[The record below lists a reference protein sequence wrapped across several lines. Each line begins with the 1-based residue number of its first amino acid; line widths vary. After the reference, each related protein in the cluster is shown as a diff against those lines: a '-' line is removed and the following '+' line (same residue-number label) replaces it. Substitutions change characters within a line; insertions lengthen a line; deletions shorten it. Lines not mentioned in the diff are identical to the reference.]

1 MTRNRVNP
9 SAVSLP
15 VGHAP
20 AGTETTVVG
29 LTQANAEAVISTFPI
44 VGIGASAG
52 GLKAVST
59 LLAEVGTNTGMAF
72 VVIQHLDPVQKSH
85 LVTLLRRSTQ
95 LPVDEAVDGGV
106 VCANHVYVITPN
118 TNLRIERG
126 ILRLWARD
134 PGLRPTFSIDHFLC
148 SLAADQPAN
157 AVGVILSGTGTDG
170 TLGIAAIKGAGGIT
184 FAQNESAE
192 HSGMPLNAISH
203 GHIDFVLTAT
213 EIAKELG
220 KIARFGFPRI
230 PMSNTIP
237 GKDTAPD
244 IFPLPPPDDPEH
256 YALII
261 GLLHTATG
269 IDFTH
274 YRSTTILRR
283 TMRRM
288 AMIHQSTLAEYAT
301 YLSANPDEVTALAR
315 DILINV
321 TSFYRD
327 PAVFELLK
335 SVVFPALLKDRAV
348 DLPIRLWV
356 VGCSTGQEVYSIAI
370 ELIEYLAHS
379 SVRPQVQIFATDI
392 SDWALA
398 KARLGWY
405 PESLAEEIPQD
416 RLARYFTKEANGF
429 RIMKTIRDLCVFA
442 KHDITADIPFS
453 RIDLI
458 SCRNVLIY
466 LGTILQRRV
475 FHSFHVSLKPSGF
488 LLLGSSESLGRAV
501 NLFEIIDEKHRLYR
515 AINSRSSLMSSP
527 IPTKRSGDP
536 IMPPQSQPT
545 ATVVSDIQ
553 RAADKLVLG
562 RFVPAGVLINENM
575 EIIQYRGRT
584 QPYLEPAQGEA
595 SLNLLTMVPFGVAEA
610 LRTALSEAKQLNQPV
625 RREHIAHRRED
636 AFREITFEIIP
647 IALPATNHRS
657 FLVLFQEQDQA
668 TLLSA
673 SVVPVGS
680 AVPSPNALATT
691 KVIVPTPE
699 QREFMQLRN
708 ELAAASAY
716 VQSLVE
722 KNHALAEQLTGAE
735 EESQSTSEEFRSTNE
750 ELQTAKEEVESS
762 NEELVTINDELRA
775 ANHDLSKASA
785 ILRTSGEFTAAIV
798 ESMRHSLLVLDAKLR
813 VESANQAFCD
823 DFRVTSQESIG
834 QLIYELG
841 NGEWNIPELRRLLED
856 ILSNH
861 SVFND
866 FEVTHTFRHIGTR
879 TLLLNAR
886 RLKSSDSGPGR
897 IVLVIADITD
907 QARLTKTLQETSNE
921 LKRSNEELDQFAAVA
936 SHDLQEPLRMIS
948 SYISLLQHKYE
959 ALFDEKARQYIGFVE
974 DGAKRMGAMIKAILS
989 YSQLGHKVTDLSSIS
1004 SSIAFKNAVLDLKMV
1019 IEDAH
1024 VKIVENEL
1032 PRLQANKIQLTQLFQ
1047 NLLSNAIKF
1056 RSHQRLPVIQVS
1068 AVESEREWTFAVAD
1082 NGIGMEVKNCIK
1094 IFQLFQRVHS
1104 DRHID
1109 GCGIGLATCKK
1120 IAEHHGGRIWVES
1133 QWDVGSTFYFTLPK

>member
-1 MTRNRVNP
+1 MTVNRVNS

-20 AGTETTVVG
+20 AEADLSPVA
-29 LTQANAEAVISTFPI
+29 QANAEAATSIFPI

-59 LLAEVGTNTGMAF
+59 LLAEVGTDTGMAF
-72 VVIQHLDPVQKSH
+72 VVIQHLDPMQESH
-85 LVTLLRRSTQ
+85 LVTLLRRSTK

-106 VCANHVYVITPN
+106 VRPNHVFVITPN

-126 ILRLWARD
+126 ILRLSVRD
-134 PGLRPTFSIDHFLC
+134 PASRPTFSIDHFLR
-148 SLAADQPAN
+148 SLAVDQPAN
-157 AVGVILSGTGTDG
+157 AIGVILSGTGTDG
-170 TLGIAAIKGAGGIT
+170 TLGIAAIKAAGGIT
-184 FAQNESAE
+184 FAQDESAE
-192 HSGMPLNAISH
+192 HAGMPLNAIGH

-213 EIAKELG
+213 EIAKQLG
-220 KIARFGFPRI
+220 KISRFGFPRI
-230 PMSNTIP
+230 PPSVPMSNTTP
-237 GKDTAPD
+237 RKDTAQE
-244 IFPLPPPDDPEH
+244 IFPLPPPEDPAH
-256 YALII
+256 YELII

-288 AMIHQSTLAEYAT
+288 AMLHQSTLAEYAH
-301 YLSANPDEVTALAR
+301 YLSAKPDEITALAR

-335 SVVFPALLKDRAV
+335 SAVFPGLMKDRAT
-348 DLPIRLWV
+348 DLPLRLWV

-370 ELIEYLAHS
+370 ELIEHLAHGP
-379 SVRPQVQIFATDI
+379 VRPQVQIFATDI

-429 RIMKTIRDLCVFA
+429 RIIKTIRDLCVFA

-466 LGTILQRRV
+466 LGTVLQRRV
-475 FHSFHVSLKPSGF
+475 FQSFHVSLKPSGF
-488 LLLGSSESLGRAV
+488 LLLGSSESLGRAA
-501 NLFEIIDEKHRLYR
+501 NLFETIDEKYRLYR
-515 AINSRSSLMSSP
+515 AINSRSSLVSSLIPP
-527 IPTKRSGDP
+527 IRSGDP
-536 IMPPQSQPT
+536 AMPPQPQPV
-545 ATVVSDIQ
+545 AIVVSDIQ

-562 RFVPAGVLINENM
+562 RFVPAGVLISENM

-584 QPYLEPAQGEA
+584 YPYLEPAQGEA

-610 LRTALSEAKQLNQPV
+610 LRAALSEAKQLNQPV

-636 AFREITFEIIP
+636 AFREIAFEIIP
-647 IALPATNHRS
+647 ITLPATNHRS
-657 FLVLFQEQDQA
+657 FLVLFQEQEQA
-668 TLLSA
+668 ALPGVSALPGASTLA
-673 SVVPVGS
+673 
-680 AVPSPNALATT
+680 ATT
-691 KVIVPTPE
+691 VSVSTPE
-699 QREFMQLRN
+699 QRELIQLRN
-708 ELAAASAY
+708 ELAAASIY

-722 KNHALAEQLTGAE
+722 QNHALAEQLTGAE

-775 ANHDLSKASA
+775 ANDELSKASS
-785 ILRTSGEFTAAIV
+785 ILRTSGEFTSAIV
-798 ESMRHSLLVLDAKLR
+798 ESMRHSLLVLDSKLR

-823 DFRVTSQESIG
+823 DFHVTSQDSIG
-834 QLIYELG
+834 QLVYEMG
-841 NGEWNIPELRRLLED
+841 NGEWNIPELRRLLEN
-856 ILSNH
+856 ILPNH
-861 SVFND
+861 SVFDD

-879 TLLLNAR
+879 TMLLNAR
-886 RLKSSDSGPGR
+886 SLKGGDAGPGR
-897 IVLVIADITD
+897 IVLVIADVTD
-907 QARLTKTLQETSNE
+907 QARLSKALQEVSND
-921 LKRSNEELDQFAAVA
+921 LKRSNNELDQFAAVA
-936 SHDLQEPLRMIS
+936 SHDLQEPLRMIT

-959 ALFDEKARQYIGFVE
+959 PLFDDKARQYIGFVE
-974 DGAKRMGAMIKAILS
+974 DGAKRMAVMIKAILA
-989 YSQLGHKVTDLSSIS
+989 YSQLGHKVTDLSNID
-1004 SSIAFKNAVLDLKMV
+1004 SSIALKNAVRDLQMK
-1019 IEDAH
+1019 IEESHAT
-1024 VKIVENEL
+1024 IVEGAL
-1032 PRLQANKIQLTQLFQ
+1032 PRVQANKGQLTQLFQ
-1047 NLLSNAIKF
+1047 NLLSNAMKF
-1056 RSHQRLPVIQVS
+1056 RSPQRLPVIQVS
-1068 AVESEREWTFAVAD
+1068 VVESESEWTFALAD
-1082 NGIGMEVKNCIK
+1082 NGIGMEEKNCSK

-1104 DRHID
+1104 DRHVD

-1133 QWDVGSTFYFTLPK
+1133 QWDVGSTFFFTLPK

>member
-1 MTRNRVNP
+1 MTPNRVNP
-9 SAVSLP
+9 SAFSLP
-15 VGHAP
+15 VGGAP
-20 AGTETTVVG
+20 AETETTLVG
-29 LTQANAEAVISTFPI
+29 LSQAHGEAVIPIFPI

-59 LLAEVGTNTGMAF
+59 LLAEVGTDTGMAF
-72 VVIQHLDPVQKSH
+72 VVIQHLDPVQESH

-95 LPVDEAVDGGV
+95 LPVDEAVDGGAV
-106 VCANHVYVITPN
+106 LPNHVYVITPN
-118 TNLRIERG
+118 TNLRIEQG
-126 ILRLWARD
+126 ILRLSVRD

-170 TLGIAAIKGAGGIT
+170 TLGIAAIKAAGGIT

-220 KIARFGFPRI
+220 KIARFGFPCI
-230 PMSNTIP
+230 PMSNVVP
-237 GKDTAPD
+237 GKDTTQD
-244 IFPLPPPDDPEH
+244 IFSLPPPEDPEH

-288 AMIHQSTLAEYAT
+288 AMIHQATLAEYEAF
-301 YLSANPDEVTALAR
+301 LSASPDEITALAR

-327 PAVFELLK
+327 PAVFELIK
-335 SVVFPALLKDRAV
+335 SEVFPALMKDRAA

-356 VGCSTGQEVYSIAI
+356 VGCSTGQEVYSMAI
-370 ELIEYLAHS
+370 ELIEYLAHHP
-379 SVRPQVQIFATDI
+379 VRPQVQIFATDI

-405 PESLAEEIPQD
+405 PESLAEEIPPD

-429 RIMKTIRDLCVFA
+429 RIVKSIRDLCVFA

-466 LGTILQRRV
+466 LGTVLQRRV
-475 FHSFHVSLKPSGF
+475 FASFHVSLKPSGF
-488 LLLGSSESLGRAV
+488 LLLGSSESLGRAANV
-501 NLFEIIDEKHRLYR
+501 FETIDEKNRLYR
-515 AINSRSSLMSSP
+515 AMNARSNLMSSLTP
-527 IPTKRSGDP
+527 LIRTGDP
-536 IMPPQSQPT
+536 VMPPQPHPI
-545 ATVVSDIQ
+545 AIPVSDIQ

-562 RFVPAGVLINENM
+562 RFVPAGVLISDNM

-610 LRTALSEAKQLNQPV
+610 LRAAISEAKQLNQPV
-625 RREHIAHRRED
+625 RREHIAHRREE
-636 AFREITFEIIP
+636 AFREIAFEIIP
-647 IALPATNHRS
+647 ITLSATNHRS

-668 TLLSA
+668 ALPSA
-673 SVVPVGS
+673 NTGS
-680 AVPSPNALATT
+680 TSALATAT
-691 KVIVPTPE
+691 VSALTPE
-699 QREFMQLRN
+699 QRELIQLRN
-708 ELAAASAY
+708 ELAAATVY

-722 KNHALAEQLTGAE
+722 QNHALAEQLTGAE

-775 ANHDLSKASA
+775 ANHDLNKASA
-785 ILRTSGEFTAAIV
+785 ILRTSGEFTSAII

-813 VESANQAFCD
+813 VESANKAFRD
-823 DFRVTSQESIG
+823 DFHVTSQECIG
-834 QLIYELG
+834 QLVYEMG
-841 NGEWNIPELRRLLED
+841 NGEWNIPELRRLLEN
-856 ILSNH
+856 ILPNH
-861 SVFND
+861 SVFDD

-879 TLLLNAR
+879 TMLLNAR
-886 RLKSSDSGPGR
+886 RLSGIDSGPGR
-897 IVLVIADITD
+897 IVLVIADVTD
-907 QARLTKTLQETSNE
+907 QARLNKSLQEVSNE
-921 LKRSNEELDQFAAVA
+921 LKRSNDELDQFAAVA
-936 SHDLQEPLRMIS
+936 SHDLQEPLRMIT
-948 SYISLLQHKYE
+948 SYITLLQHKYE
-959 ALFDEKARQYIGFVE
+959 PLFDEKARQYIGFVE
-974 DGAKRMGAMIKAILS
+974 SGAKRMSAMIKAILV
-989 YSQLGHKVTDLSSIS
+989 YSQLGHKVTELVVIDSA
-1004 SSIAFKNAVLDLKMV
+1004 IAFKNAVIDLKV
-1019 IEDAH
+1019 TIEDAH
-1024 VKIVENEL
+1024 VKIIQNAL
-1032 PRLQANKIQLTQLFQ
+1032 PRLHANKVQLTQLFQ
-1047 NLLSNAIKF
+1047 NLLSNAVKF
-1056 RSHQRLPVIQVS
+1056 RSPQRLSVIQVS
-1068 AVESEREWTFAVAD
+1068 AAESAGEWTFAVAD
-1082 NGIGMEVKNCIK
+1082 NGIGMEEKDCGK
-1094 IFQLFQRVHS
+1094 IFQLFQRVHH
-1104 DRHID
+1104 DRQVD

-1133 QWDVGSTFYFTLPK
+1133 KPDVGSTFFFTLPK

>member
-1 MTRNRVNP
+1 MTANRDNP
-9 SAVSLP
+9 SLSKLSAS
-15 VGHAP
+15 P
-20 AGTETTVVG
+20 ASADAA
-29 LTQANAEAVISTFPI
+29 LTQAGLPQVTSEAVGSIFPI

-59 LLAEVGTNTGMAF
+59 LLAEVGTQTGMAF
-72 VVIQHLDPVQKSH
+72 VVIQHLDPVQESH
-85 LVTLLRRSTQ
+85 LVPLLRRSTA
-95 LPVDEAVDGGV
+95 LPVNEAVDGIV
-106 VCANHVYVITPN
+106 VRPNHVYVITPN
-118 TNLRIERG
+118 THLRIERG
-126 ILRLWARD
+126 ILGLSVRD
-134 PGLRPTFSIDHFLC
+134 PESRPTFSIDHFLC

-157 AVGVILSGTGTDG
+157 AIGVILSGTGTDG
-170 TLGIAAIKGAGGIT
+170 TLGITAIKAAGGIT

-192 HSGMPLNAISH
+192 HSAMPLNAISH
-203 GHIDFVLTAT
+203 GHVDFVLSAA
-213 EIAKELG
+213 EIAKKLSE
-220 KIARFGFPRI
+220 ISRFDFPCI
-230 PMSNTIP
+230 PLSNTV
-237 GKDTAPD
+237 TALD
-244 IFPLPPPDDPEH
+244 NAQDDFPLPPPEDPEH

-288 AMIHQSTLAEYAT
+288 AMIHQSTLAEYTT
-301 YLSANPDEVTALAR
+301 YLSANADEITALAR

-327 PAVFELLK
+327 SAVFELLK
-335 SVVFPALLKDRAV
+335 TDVFPALLKDRAA

-370 ELIEYLAHS
+370 ELIEHLAHCQ
-379 SVRPQVQIFATDI
+379 VRPQVQIFATDI

-429 RIMKTIRDLCVFA
+429 RIMKTIRDICVFA

-475 FHSFHVSLKPSGF
+475 FQSFHVSLKPNGF
-488 LLLGSSESLGRAV
+488 LLLGSSESLGRAA
-501 NLFEIIDEKHRLYR
+501 NLFEIIDEKYRLYR
-515 AINSRSSLMSSP
+515 AVNSRSSLMSSP
-527 IPTKRSGDP
+527 IPQKRLGDP
-536 IMPPQSQPT
+536 VMPQQPQT
-545 ATVVSDIQ
+545 AAVVVSDIQ

-562 RFVPAGVLINENM
+562 RFVPAGVLISENM

-584 QPYLEPAQGEA
+584 HAYLEPAQGEA

-610 LRTALSEAKQLNQPV
+610 LRAALGEAKGLNQPV
-625 RREHIAHRRED
+625 HREHIAYRRED
-636 AFREITFEIIP
+636 AFREIAFEIIP
-647 IALPATNHRS
+647 ITLPATNHRS
-657 FLVLFQEQDQA
+657 FLVLFQEQEQA
-668 TLLSA
+668 
-673 SVVPVGS
+673 PI
-680 AVPSPNALATT
+680 PSTSTAPGANALSKNTSALTT
-691 KVIVPTPE
+691 ENIPTPE
-699 QREFMQLRN
+699 QRELVQLRN

-722 KNHALAEQLTGAE
+722 QNHALTEQLTGAE

-775 ANHDLSKASA
+775 ANHDLNKAST
-785 ILRTSGEFTAAIV
+785 ILRTSGEFTSAIV
-798 ESMRHSLLVLDAKLR
+798 ESMRHSLLVLDANLR
-813 VESANQAFCD
+813 VESANQSFCD
-823 DFRVTSQESIG
+823 DFHVTSQESIG
-834 QLIYELG
+834 RLVYELG
-841 NGEWNIPELRRLLED
+841 NGEWNIPELRRLLEH
-856 ILSNH
+856 ILPNH
-861 SVFND
+861 SVFDD

-879 TLLLNAR
+879 TMLLNAR
-886 RLKSSDSGPGR
+886 RLNGTDSGPGR

-907 QARLTKTLQETSNE
+907 QARLSKALQEVSNE
-921 LKRSNEELDQFAAVA
+921 LKRSNDELDQFAAVA

-959 ALFDEKARQYIGFVE
+959 PLFDEKARQYIGFVE
-974 DGAKRMGAMIKAILS
+974 SGAKRMAAMIKAILA
-989 YSQLGHKVTDLSSIS
+989 YSQLGHKVTDISSID
-1004 SSIAFKNAVLDLKMV
+1004 SSIAFRNAVLDLKLT
-1019 IEDAH
+1019 IEDAQ
-1024 VKIVENEL
+1024 VKIVENAL
-1032 PRLQANKIQLTQLFQ
+1032 PRVLANKSQLTQLFQ

-1056 RSHQRLPVIQVS
+1056 RSHKRLPVIQVS
-1068 AVESEREWTFAVAD
+1068 VVETERIWTFAVAD
-1082 NGIGMEVKNCIK
+1082 NGIGMEEKDSSK
-1094 IFQLFQRVHS
+1094 IFQLFQRIHS
-1104 DRHID
+1104 DRQVD
-1109 GCGIGLATCKK
+1109 GCGIGLATCRK

-1133 QWDVGSTFYFTLPK
+1133 QRDVGSTFYFTLPK